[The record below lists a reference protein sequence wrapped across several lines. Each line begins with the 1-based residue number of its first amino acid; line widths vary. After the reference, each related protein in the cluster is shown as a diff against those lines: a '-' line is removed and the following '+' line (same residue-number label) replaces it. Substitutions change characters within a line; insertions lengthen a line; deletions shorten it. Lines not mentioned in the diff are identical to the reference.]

1 MSDAT
6 PRDWHKQQMGLQQP
20 STHIPAAGHHTRP
33 AAAAYIIRR
42 IDEDPVAQKWEK
54 IFERMEIL
62 TDEDLDAIV
71 RTEDGFGGMLHG
83 TQDGGKSLMRDQVV
97 SPGVIH
103 MEEHVYRAK
112 GAEHPKAKRCDGAKP
127 TNNSEHG
134 RREAAELEAA
144 IRHSCKLGVRQ
155 ITDLEWRL
163 ALIER
168 AERELAPLNRE
179 LRDALSPPH
188 IRCTPFAHRSA
199 VLEHVFMRAQKN
211 PDIYV
216 AVRSLLGT
224 QVAGDL
230 EPTHTWGC
238 AEPTREAG
246 LDFDDLPHA
255 QWNEFVDKDVV
266 RRAAMFPAEADAV
279 FAKTMKEVDKG
290 LCDGPWEKED
300 IDAMYGVDTNRTV
313 RRFGVD
319 QKGDIRC
326 IDNDKENLLN
336 ATSIGRDKLS
346 MTKADFPARMSDRFA
361 HHKGRQTRGW
371 SVGHGTEDVDAAYRR
386 VLTMSPGYNVVAIF
400 HPVLKRTVYFTLPG
414 QVFGAVSAVTYFC
427 AVPAFLLS
435 VARRVLGI
443 VASNFVDDVDVVA
456 LDVVG
461 GVPQRALRRFFKIM
475 GMPFSD
481 AKHIPWGLTRVFCGV
496 VTDFSLMRLRGV
508 VKIYVDKAR
517 RDGIIE
523 LISSALETQELYPKA
538 AATLAG
544 KLQFSLSWAFGRV
557 GKAAMQPINKRA
569 EMEDT
574 RHGKVSPGI
583 VRSLNFLRDVVSEL
597 PPRILSIERPWRPPV
612 LVWTDAMYEAKAAVP
627 ARGGFIVI
635 VPEEG
640 DVPEHG
646 FFSKHD
652 TPRAVI
658 SKFVPGKKQY
668 IGQLELLYSTAPYHS
683 LPHVFAG
690 RDVLHFIDNTSAVAA
705 LVKGYSRAIDSGLIV
720 NAFHA
725 FNAGLRADVWF
736 EYVNTHANWA
746 DLPSREGLDELWEI
760 FRRMGIEQHMKEVPC
775 VLPKFESWEEPAAI
789 WMAQGAQTSERAKSR
804 ARHAACG
811 KRRRADKDERRS
823 NAAVRGASKH
833 ATSHNLGDEADAVA
847 QAHFSVAQAARSGER
862 VLRPVPLTVRAAFR
876 GGESIGMG
884 VFATRAVAQGTCVG
898 GFDGALMPRSA
909 WADHCAARGLDQTWA
924 GFETSRTVESGG
936 KRERAMVFDPSWRGE
951 TTRPRWSLFN
961 HARGNANCA
970 AVPVG
975 TSRVE
980 LRTTRDVQAGEEL
993 TYFYSARNADL
1004 EGDEAAPPQGS
1015 GGRLGT
1021 LRPRPDGK
1029 ERSSAPRDEAPAP
1042 AGRRQRVWRAP
1053 RLKAVY
1059 VFSKVGRAPS
1069 AAPPPSAPPSPT
1081 RPASPME
1088 VEASEVIIPR
1098 PGWLPPRIEN
1108 PRLDDRLRLDRAAM
1122 SSPPS
1127 SDASVADDKSY
1138 IERTAPMCGQ
1148 SLRWWA
1154 PGRWLNRRWA
1164 DLRRWF
1170 KSSELETPLL
1180 PATPPSP
1187 EYGPPPGFVL
1197 AAQVYQAAPPGP
1209 PPAPPPPSP
1218 PPSPPSS
1225 PTPARPKTLDEDP
1238 PKLAALPP
1246 MCASSSTGATQE
1258 PARVADVR
1266 LPTPSAVRRSLKSAR
1281 VEARAIEHMWRKR
1294 VLETIDA
1301 SAAAGHA
1308 LGAGSLRVLDE
1319 EAAKPELDPWLRHL
1333 LGHLCDL
1340 HDVRLY
1346 NGDPTELTD
1355 DDWWFYRDLLQRPTR
1370 DPA

>member
-6 PRDWHKQQMGLQQP
+6 PRDWHKQQMCLQQP

-238 AEPTREAG
+238 AEPAREAG

-496 VTDFSLMRLRGV
+496 VTDFSRLATEGV
-508 VKIYVDKAR
+508 VEVYVSDARKAVI
-517 RDGIIE
+517 DLAIVAALDLG
-523 LISSALETQELYPKA
+523 LTPGSAASLG
-538 AATLAG
+538 G
-544 KLQFSLSWAFGRV
+544 KLGFTLTWTFGRF
-557 GKAAMQPINKRA
+557 GKAALQPIL
-569 EMEDT
+569 
-574 RHGKVSPGI
+574 
-583 VRSLNFLRDVVSEL
+583 VRSQAKDHSLRHITPGLERAMRFLRAAVAVL
-597 PPRILSIERPWRPPV
+597 PRREISVDRAPRPPV
-612 LVWTDAMYEAKAAVP
+612 LVWSDAMYERTAAVP
-627 ARGGFIVI
+627 ARGGFLIV
-635 VPEEG
+635 VPAEG
-640 DVPEHG
+640 DVPERVYM
-646 FFSKHD
+646 SQHD
-652 TPRAVI
+652 TPSEVLR
-658 SKFVPGKKQY
+658 KFVPGKKQY
-668 IGQLELLYSTAPYHS
+668 IGQLELLYASPRT
-683 LPHVFAG
+683 
-690 RDVLHFIDNTSAVAA
+690 
-705 LVKGYSRAIDSGLIV
+705 
-720 NAFHA
+720 
-725 FNAGLRADVWF
+725 LRAP
-736 EYVNTHANWA
+736 T
-746 DLPSREGLDELWEI
+746 
-760 FRRMGIEQHMKEVPC
+760 
-775 VLPKFESWEEPAAI
+775 
-789 WMAQGAQTSERAKSR
+789 
-804 ARHAACG
+804 
-811 KRRRADKDERRS
+811 
-823 NAAVRGASKH
+823 
-833 ATSHNLGDEADAVA
+833 
-847 QAHFSVAQAARSGER
+847 FSVVGKSS
-862 VLRPVPLTVRAAFR
+862 T
-876 GGESIGMG
+876 SST
-884 VFATRAVAQGTCVG
+884 TRA
-898 GFDGALMPRSA
+898 
-909 WADHCAARGLDQTWA
+909 
-924 GFETSRTVESGG
+924 
-936 KRERAMVFDPSWRGE
+936 
-951 TTRPRWSLFN
+951 
-961 HARGNANCA
+961 
-970 AVPVG
+970 
-975 TSRVE
+975 
-980 LRTTRDVQAGEEL
+980 
-993 TYFYSARNADL
+993 
-1004 EGDEAAPPQGS
+1004 
-1015 GGRLGT
+1015 
-1021 LRPRPDGK
+1021 
-1029 ERSSAPRDEAPAP
+1029 
-1042 AGRRQRVWRAP
+1042 RAP
-1053 RLKAVY
+1053 RSLKGTH
-1059 VFSKVGRAPS
+1059 GRS
-1069 AAPPPSAPPSPT
+1069 T
-1081 RPASPME
+1081 R
-1088 VEASEVIIPR
+1088 V
-1098 PGWLPPRIEN
+1098 
-1108 PRLDDRLRLDRAAM
+1108 
-1122 SSPPS
+1122 
-1127 SDASVADDKSY
+1127 
-1138 IERTAPMCGQ
+1138 
-1148 SLRWWA
+1148 
-1154 PGRWLNRRWA
+1154 
-1164 DLRRWF
+1164 
-1170 KSSELETPLL
+1170 
-1180 PATPPSP
+1180 
-1187 EYGPPPGFVL
+1187 
-1197 AAQVYQAAPPGP
+1197 
-1209 PPAPPPPSP
+1209 
-1218 PPSPPSS
+1218 
-1225 PTPARPKTLDEDP
+1225 
-1238 PKLAALPP
+1238 
-1246 MCASSSTGATQE
+1246 SSSTRSTRTTSASG
-1258 PARVADVR
+1258 
-1266 LPTPSAVRRSLKSAR
+1266 PTCSSS
-1281 VEARAIEHMWRKR
+1281 
-1294 VLETIDA
+1294 T
-1301 SAAAGHA
+1301 
-1308 LGAGSLRVLDE
+1308 
-1319 EAAKPELDPWLRHL
+1319 
-1333 LGHLCDL
+1333 
-1340 HDVRLY
+1340 
-1346 NGDPTELTD
+1346 
-1355 DDWWFYRDLLQRPTR
+1355 
-1370 DPA
+1370 